1 MRRVVLTSLAVA
13 ALLVM
18 AAPAF
23 GSETVPRHFHQLTT
37 PNGKTHVIAGG
48 LTENAPCTAFLN
60 FHEIVHE
67 TVFGTPATGTLTNPN
82 GPLVPLPATGSC
94 TLDE

>member
-1 MRRVVLTSLAVA
+1 MRRLVLTCLAAA
-13 ALLVM
+13 ALLMM
-18 AAPAF
+18 AVPAF

-37 PNGKTHVIAGG
+37 PGGTHVIAGG
-48 LTENAPCTAFLN
+48 LTANAPCTAFLN

-67 TVFGTPATGTLTNPN
+67 TVFGTPGTGTLTNPN

-94 TLDE
+94 TLDP